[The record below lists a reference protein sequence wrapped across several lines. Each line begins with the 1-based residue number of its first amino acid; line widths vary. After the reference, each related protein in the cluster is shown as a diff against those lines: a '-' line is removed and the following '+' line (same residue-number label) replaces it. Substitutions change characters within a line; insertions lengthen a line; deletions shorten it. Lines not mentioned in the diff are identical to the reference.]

1 MKEKSRRKTLVGV
14 VTSDKMQKT
23 ITVTV
28 TRLVQHPLYK
38 KTIKK
43 RKKYLVHDEYEK
55 CKVGDVVKIIETRP
69 LSRRKR
75 WRVLEIL
82 SVGSRGKGAE
92 SSVEEVVKNDT
103 STDNT

>member
-1 MKEKSRRKTLVGV
+1 MKEKSKRKTLIGI

-23 ITVTV
+23 VTVTV
-28 TRLVQHPLYK
+28 TRLIQHPLYK

-55 CKVGDVVKIIETRP
+55 CKVGDVVKIIEARP

-75 WRVLEIL
+75 WRLLEIL
-82 SVGSRGKGAE
+82 SVGSKEKGIE
-92 SSVEEVVKNDT
+92 PSIEEVMKK
-103 STDNT
+103 

>member
-1 MKEKSRRKTLVGV
+1 MKEKSRRKTLIGV

-23 ITVTV
+23 VTVTV

-43 RKKYLVHDEYEK
+43 RKKYLAHDEYEK

-69 LSRRKR
+69 LSKRKR

-82 SVGSRGKGAE
+82 SVGSKEKGAE
-92 SSVEEVVKNDT
+92 PSVEEVEKDDT
-103 STDNT
+103 STEHS